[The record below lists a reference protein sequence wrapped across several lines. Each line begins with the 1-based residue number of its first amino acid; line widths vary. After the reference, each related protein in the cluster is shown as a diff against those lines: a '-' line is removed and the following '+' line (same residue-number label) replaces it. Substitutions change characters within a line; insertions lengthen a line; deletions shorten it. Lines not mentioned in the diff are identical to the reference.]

1 MAEDRV
7 LAVAPGQQWLLVQA
21 KAAEHYST
29 LEDGDVMCS
38 FTLPGDGN
46 KPGRHRGKII
56 LHPGDTLKVVYG
68 K

>member
-7 LAVAPGQQWLLVQA
+7 LAVEDGDVMCSFTLAPGQQWLLVQA
-21 KAAEHYST
+21 KA
-29 LEDGDVMCS
+29 
-38 FTLPGDGN
+38 GDGN